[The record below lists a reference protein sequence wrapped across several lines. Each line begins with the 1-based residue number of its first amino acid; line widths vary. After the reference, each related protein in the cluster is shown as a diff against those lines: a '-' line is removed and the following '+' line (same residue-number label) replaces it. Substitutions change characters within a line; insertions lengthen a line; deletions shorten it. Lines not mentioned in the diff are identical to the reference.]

1 MEPYLRTWCEVDL
14 KAIRQNMLNIRKKAG
29 KDIKVMAVIKAD
41 GYGHGA
47 VEIGKYIDQEA
58 DYFGVATIEEAVEL
72 REAEIDKPILVLGYT
87 SPSLYG
93 LNLRY
98 DVEQTIYSMETAEKM
113 SEEAVRAGK
122 NGKNTYCSGYGNDQ
136 NRHYPG

>member
-58 DYFGVATIEEAVEL
+58 DYFGVI
-72 REAEIDKPILVLGYT
+72 K
-87 SPSLYG
+87 
-93 LNLRY
+93 
-98 DVEQTIYSMETAEKM
+98 
-113 SEEAVRAGK
+113 
-122 NGKNTYCSGYGNDQ
+122 
-136 NRHYPG
+136 